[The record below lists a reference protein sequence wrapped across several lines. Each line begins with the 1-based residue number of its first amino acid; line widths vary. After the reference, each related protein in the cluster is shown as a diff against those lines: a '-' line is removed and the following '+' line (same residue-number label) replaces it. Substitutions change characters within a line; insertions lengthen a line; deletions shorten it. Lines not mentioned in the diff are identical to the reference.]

1 MGQTWNK
8 NGQTWK
14 KSGRIVHISDYIVRK
29 SDGTIFK
36 IESDYPDF
44 FIVSICSI
52 GSDGLFVLNKR
63 RNYRNFYL
71 WSPSVVQVGDVLT
84 SGNVVFVVEK
94 VEKDDCHIVKFSSSI
109 FIQNP
114 WDPGSELIN
123 IQKEQR
129 WFFGSYV
136 HPASCSEIRR
146 IANELMKAFNRR
158 RDDVSI
164 KARIDD
170 NNDEKSFVEPPIK
183 IFARDKDC
191 NNDDES
197 YVEPPIKT
205 IKIYPPFM

>member
-1 MGQTWNK
+1 MNHNTNK
-8 NGQTWK
+8 NGQTWN

-44 FIVSICSI
+44 FIVSICGI

-84 SGNVVFVVEK
+84 SGNTVFIVES
-94 VEKDDCHIVKFSSSI
+94 VEKDDCHIVKFGSTI
-109 FIQNP
+109 FIENCWNP
-114 WDPGSELIN
+114 DSELIN

-136 HPASCSEIRR
+136 HPASCSEIRK
-146 IANELMKAFNRR
+146 IASELMNAFNRR
-158 RDDVSI
+158 NNVSI
-164 KARIDD
+164 KARTDD
-170 NNDEKSFVEPPIK
+170 
-183 IFARDKDC
+183 

-197 YVEPPIKT
+197 DVSIKTKTDDNHDDESYVDSLIKET
-205 IKIYPPFM
+205 IKIYSPFM